1 MAPSATNNGHRE
13 TNGHVAKRP
22 INIAGCSGGQSR
34 LSEVRCEKPAL
45 TPSGV
50 YDRKRAI
57 HDMAKNEDVDVITG
71 DWMSECNMTLRGS
84 DKRDRLAQKKM
95 SSGSTVV
102 AKGYEPYFLDE
113 LDPAIPHLASRG
125 IKIAVNAGASD
136 VHGLALAVK
145 ELIMKHGVDLK
156 VGVVDGDDV
165 TDAVLDL
172 YQKDPIAAI
181 DEKGEAII
189 TMEKGKHGLVNT
201 QTVASQLLYEIQG
214 PLYYNSDVTASIEDM
229 YLQEIG
235 ENAVH
240 VSGVK
245 GLPPP
250 STTKGRSHCDMRI
263 FAQTR
268 DPDLLS
274 GNNFVDSDRG
284 SFARF
289 CIENLLQGYPGSTM
303 APDMRTAIGR
313 PFFEYWVSLLPQKF
327 VNETVHLPDGRVL
340 DIPSPVV
347 TREYAREQPSYETE
361 SPANLEDFGPTTRGP
376 IGWVA
381 MGRSGDKSS
390 NCNMG
395 LFVRHDDEWNWLR
408 TIMTTKQLRRMAA
421 DFFKTQ
427 CPRPFIMLESSA
439 QATTTEIPKTI
450 IMYSAIIF
458 GIAAAVFVAPE
469 STLASLTSG
478 DQIARVQLGPSDLRH
493 LNTVARARILRVST
507 AGLAADLQDV
517 DQDYPTRMVQQRET
531 RNLIRGIDMERIANN
546 MEALV
551 TFQNRYY
558 QSEHGVAASEWI
570 YQEIKRSQKGE
581 ARRERLSL
589 SELISMQATSL
600 SQRASGIQQELPV
613 QNRVVFQFYA
623 AGDAGLKGS
632 LDIFQQYKNQNIS
645 VAAML
650 NQDMAGSFLSEQSLP
665 DYFNIVS
672 TGTYDPLNGFLKRVI
687 RECLYTEP
695 MEGL

>member
-1 MAPSATNNGHRE
+1 MSPSAT
-13 TNGHVAKRP
+13 TNGHHGTNGTTDGSRSQRP
-22 INIAGCSGGQSR
+22 IKIAGCSG
-34 LSEVRCEKPAL
+34 
-45 TPSGV
+45 GV

-136 VHGLALAVK
+136 VHGLAEAVK
-145 ELIMKHGVDLK
+145 DLIAKHGVDLK

-172 YQKDPIAAI
+172 YNKGEKFPNLPANKPIQEWGFDPVCAQCYLGGTGIAECFKNGADIVLCGRVADASVTVGAAMWWHGWTRENLAELAGALMVGHIIECSTYATGGYYSGFKDLKGNDTDMGYPIAAI
-181 DEKGEAII
+181 DSKGEAVI
-189 TMEKGKHGLVNT
+189 TMEQGKHGLVNI

-229 YLQEIG
+229 RLKQIG
-235 ENAVH
+235 VNAVH
-240 VSGVK
+240 VSGAK

-250 STTKGRSHCDMRI
+250 STTKVGITAKGGWQAEFHFYLTGLDVAEKAAMVERQTKALMGEHINRFSCLKFMVAGDIPSDPQSQEEATVDLRI

-313 PFFEYWVSLLPQKF
+313 PFFEYWVSLLPQSF
-327 VNETVHLPDGRVL
+327 VRETAHLPNGEVV
-340 DIPSPVV
+340 DIPAPTV
-347 TREYAREQPSYETE
+347 TKEYAREQPSYETQD
-361 SPANLEDFGPTTRGP
+361 AVDLADFGPTTRGP

-390 NCNMG
+390 NCNLG
-395 LFVRHDDEWNWLR
+395 LFVRHDDEWDWLR
-408 TIMTTKQLRRMAA
+408 SVLSTKELRRMLGKDDVGRQIDRCEFPNIRAVHFLLK
-421 DFFKTQ
+421 DHLDRGFNSTSSFDSLGKNL
-427 CPRPFIMLESSA
+427 CEYIRSKHVDIPNKFLER
-439 QATTTEIPKTI
+439 
-450 IMYSAIIF
+450 
-458 GIAAAVFVAPE
+458 G
-469 STLASLTSG
+469 
-478 DQIARVQLGPSDLRH
+478 
-493 LNTVARARILRVST
+493 RI
-507 AGLAADLQDV
+507 
-517 DQDYPTRMVQQRET
+517 
-531 RNLIRGIDMERIANN
+531 
-546 MEALV
+546 
-551 TFQNRYY
+551 
-558 QSEHGVAASEWI
+558 
-570 YQEIKRSQKGE
+570 
-581 ARRERLSL
+581 
-589 SELISMQATSL
+589 
-600 SQRASGIQQELPV
+600 
-613 QNRVVFQFYA
+613 
-623 AGDAGLKGS
+623 
-632 LDIFQQYKNQNIS
+632 
-645 VAAML
+645 
-650 NQDMAGSFLSEQSLP
+650 
-665 DYFNIVS
+665 
-672 TGTYDPLNGFLKRVI
+672 
-687 RECLYTEP
+687 
-695 MEGL
+695 